1 MSELVYGIHAV
12 KSILEKRAQRIL
24 SVYIIRQSKDLRLKL
39 LINQIKKFEISI
51 RECSRRQ
58 LDIQVKG
65 AVHQGI
71 VAKIIPDSFMQENDL
86 PNFLMQCKTTPL
98 LVILDGVTDPHNLGA
113 CLRSADAAGAHIVIV
128 PRNRSASLNGTVRK
142 VASGSVD
149 NIPFMQVTNLIR
161 TLRLLQKY
169 NIWIIGTVMQSQR
182 LIFNSKLIRP
192 LAFVMG
198 SEGNGIRYLT
208 QKNCDE
214 LVTIPMLGVARSLNV
229 SVATGI
235 CLFEALRQRG
245 QYKS

>member
-12 KSILEKRAQRIL
+12 KSVLDNYSHRIV
-24 SVYIIRQSKDLRLKL
+24 SVCIMQKSKDLRLKL
-39 LINQIKKFEISI
+39 LIDQIKQRRISI

-58 LDIQVKG
+58 LDIQTQG
-65 AVHQGI
+65 ALHQGI
-71 VAKIIPDSFMQENDL
+71 FVKIVPNDCMQENAL

-113 CLRSADAAGAHIVIV
+113 CLRSADAAGAHIVIA
-128 PRNRSASLNGTVRK
+128 PRNRSACLNGTVRK

-161 TLRLLQKY
+161 TLQLLQKY

-182 LIFNSKLIRP
+182 LIFNSKLTRP

-208 QKNCDE
+208 QKKCDE
-214 LVTIPMLGVARSLNV
+214 LVTIPMLGVATSLNV

-235 CLFEALRQRG
+235 CLFEALRQRWK
-245 QYKS
+245 YK